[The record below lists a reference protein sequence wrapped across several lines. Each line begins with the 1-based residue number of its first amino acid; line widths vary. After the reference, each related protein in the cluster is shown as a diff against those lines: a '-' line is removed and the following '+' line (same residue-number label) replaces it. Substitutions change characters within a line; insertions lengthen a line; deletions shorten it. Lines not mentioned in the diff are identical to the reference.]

1 MIGLCDNCALK
12 YADCKG
18 DKSLEKTRCDYY
30 KKPVVMNVKELAERV
45 AELEIEN
52 ERLRRIT
59 EAPTAD
65 VVEVVRCGECKYM
78 QTDGKC
84 DAFADFSIRP
94 SVSDYCSY
102 GTLKG
107 GEE

>member
-1 MIGLCDNCALK
+1 MTRYIDADALEKDLAKRWEISYDQEFGDKEVWNALK
-12 YADCKG
+12 
-18 DKSLEKTRCDYY
+18 
-30 KKPVVMNVKELAERV
+30 
-45 AELEIEN
+45 
-52 ERLRRIT
+52 

-65 VVEVVRCGECKYM
+65 VVEAVRCGECKYM

>member
-1 MIGLCDNCALK
+1 MTRYIKLDEWEK
-12 YADCKG
+12 HF
-18 DKSLEKTRCDYY
+18 DKMMTGCPLPKKTIAKIKQMWIDG
-30 KKPVVMNVKELAERV
+30 M
-45 AELEIEN
+45 
-52 ERLRRIT
+52 
-59 EAPTAD
+59 PTAD